1 MPETYDNTNQI
12 VIWENKYKE
21 KPEQPDFNA
30 TVNID
35 GVDYKFVGWRRNA
48 DDPANRPLAKFKL
61 EKPKPA
67 KAEKPVA
74 SPQESDPFEDDIPF

>member
-1 MPETYDNTNQI
+1 MPEQYDNTNQI

-21 KPEQPDFNA
+21 RPEQPDFNA

-35 GVDYKFVGWRRNA
+35 GVDYKFVGWRRGK

-61 EKPKPA
+61 DEGKPA
-67 KAEKPVA
+67 PKAVA